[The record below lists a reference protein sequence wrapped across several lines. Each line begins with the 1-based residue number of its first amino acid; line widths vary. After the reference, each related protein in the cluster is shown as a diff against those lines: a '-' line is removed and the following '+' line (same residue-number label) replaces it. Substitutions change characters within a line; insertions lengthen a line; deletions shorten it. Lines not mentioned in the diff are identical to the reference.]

1 MKRILKNI
9 IAVIALCVAAVGCD
23 ALHKVSNESSTTGN
37 PYEVVVVCAQPDWQ
51 SELGDTLQ
59 AVLKQPVSE
68 LTTYEPVYDVLRIL
82 PNNFGSLVERHR
94 NIVTVQVD
102 PSIAEPSIT
111 VRYDVPAK
119 PQVFISIKGPDDKTV
134 AEYVAANGDNIVRV
148 IEKAERDRSVDYGKR
163 YYSKQTEALLREK
176 FGVQM
181 YVPDNFSVRT
191 QSDDMVW
198 ISQEFPAASQGFFI
212 YKYPYG
218 GKGSLSVESLIAARD
233 RFAANIPGPADGS
246 YMSTVKQIADATGE
260 EYIDFEP
267 QMRMLDIDGRT
278 WIEMAGLWDVENYVM
293 GGPFV
298 SYTTVNQ
305 ATNEVVT
312 IDCYVYA
319 PKGEKRNMLRELQ
332 HFVYLIDFPATSAD
346 MSAETAGGGA
356 K

>member
-1 MKRILKNI
+1 MKRVLKN
-9 IAVIALCVAAVGCD
+9 AAAALVLCAAVAGCD
-23 ALHKVSNESSTTGN
+23 AFHKVTSESSTTGN
-37 PYEVVVVCAQPDWQ
+37 PYEVIVVCAQPDWQ

-59 AVLKQPVSE
+59 AVLRQPVSE
-68 LTTYEPVYDVLRIL
+68 LTTYEPMFDVMRIL

-94 NIVTVQVD
+94 NIVTVNVD
-102 PSIAEPSIT
+102 PSITEPSIK
-111 VRYDVPAK
+111 VRYDVTAK
-119 PQVFISIKGPDDKTV
+119 PQVFVSINGPDDRSV
-134 AEYVAANGDNIVRV
+134 AEYVSQNRDNLVRV
-148 IEKAERDRSVDYGKR
+148 IEKAERDRSVDYGRR
-163 YYSKQTEALLREK
+163 YSSKQTEALLRDK

-191 QSDDMVW
+191 QGDDMVW

-218 GKGSLSVESLIAARD
+218 GRGALSEESLVAARD
-233 RFAANIPGPADGS
+233 KFAANIPGPAEGS
-246 YMSTVKQIADATGE
+246 YMATVKQIADASGDN
-260 EYIDFEP
+260 YIDFEP
-267 QMRMLDIDGRT
+267 QMRVLEIDGRT

-332 HFVYLIDFPATSAD
+332 HFVYLIDFPGTAAD
-346 MSAETAGGGA
+346 MSAAGGSA
-356 K
+356 E